1 MSTTYKMKSLKQMTL
16 KNSQFF
22 TDIHN
27 IFVNYQDVIIK
38 SHGVIGYFVLLFT
51 FQSLKFENS

>member
-1 MSTTYKMKSLKQMTL
+1 MKSLKQMTL